1 MTLSSV
7 LEISCQL
14 SGITKLAVALLF
26 VLTNLVSALDRNK
39 KIQFKQLL
47 QVFTPVYKLLTGG
60 RPKFHCGLKRP
71 EEHKSVN
78 RHDSDLLESESSPR
92 SLDWARQNVKGPL
105 KLKHSGLAPGPQPSH
120 SGQYLSLKA
129 FFPSTTSTYNSV
141 TVWIYQPKNTV
152 SIM

>member
-92 SLDWARQNVKGPL
+92 SLD
-105 KLKHSGLAPGPQPSH
+105 
-120 SGQYLSLKA
+120 
-129 FFPSTTSTYNSV
+129 
-141 TVWIYQPKNTV
+141 
-152 SIM
+152 